1 MPAGTRA
8 NTTLYV
14 FSSSME
20 LVAEANLPAVSIL
33 GKQCYEWNG
42 KNNKGGFVSSGVY
55 FYVIKADGI
64 DVRGK
69 IAVVR

>member
-1 MPAGTRA
+1 
-8 NTTLYV
+8 
-14 FSSSME
+14 ME
-20 LVAEANLPAVSIL
+20 LVAEANLTAVSIF

-42 KNNKGGFVSSGVY
+42 KTSNGGFVSSGVY

-69 IAVVR
+69 IAVVQ